1 MESSGPEGRLI
12 RAPLREKGRVGM
24 NRMNWKRMVA
34 GLLCLLIIFSA
45 VSSLAEIVKIRSG
58 TLVRLR
64 ASASTKAKVLDA
76 FPKGTRVNVLDKGA
90 IWCKVRVDGK
100 VGYMMTKYLYASAP
114 AEKEG
119 SSSSGS
125 SARRRIRNGVLVRL
139 RASASTKAEVL
150 DAFPAGTTVTV
161 LSKGSEWC
169 RVRVDGKVGYMMTKY
184 LYSDTSSGSSGSG
197 SSGGG
202 TTMYVS
208 TPSGTTLNLRSDA
221 DTYSEILGAYR
232 PGTKVTLLKRGRLW
246 SKVSVNGL
254 VGYMYTSYLSYTK

>member
-1 MESSGPEGRLI
+1 
-12 RAPLREKGRVGM
+12 
-24 NRMNWKRMVA
+24 MVA

-100 VGYMMTKYLYASAP
+100 VGYMMTKYLY
-114 AEKEG
+114 
-119 SSSSGS
+119 
-125 SARRRIRNGVLVRL
+125 
-139 RASASTKAEVL
+139 
-150 DAFPAGTTVTV
+150 
-161 LSKGSEWC
+161 
-169 RVRVDGKVGYMMTKY
+169 
-184 LYSDTSSGSSGSG
+184 SDTSSGSSGSG
-197 SSGGG
+197 SSGG

>member
-100 VGYMMTKYLYASAP
+100 VGYMMTKYLY
-114 AEKEG
+114 
-119 SSSSGS
+119 
-125 SARRRIRNGVLVRL
+125 
-139 RASASTKAEVL
+139 
-150 DAFPAGTTVTV
+150 
-161 LSKGSEWC
+161 
-169 RVRVDGKVGYMMTKY
+169 
-184 LYSDTSSGSSGSG
+184 SDTSSGSSGSG